1 MDWFTHI
8 FAAVAIG
15 IALGSRRKVLLA
27 IAFGAMAPDLDAL
40 LTPVTLVA
48 PQLWFLDHRT
58 FSHSLLLGLPWALA
72 VTWIFQRPA
81 VLRLWRRVF
90 RVDISLPM
98 DRTVVLPIF
107 AGVLLHILMDLLT
120 IQGPALFTPF
130 SATRFQLDWFYFVD
144 IAPLAISTPLVV
156 LTLWKLG
163 SPKLRTRVIAV
174 LLVAVLATGAWRGV
188 TKAEVVAAEPG
199 AAVIPTQNPQT
210 WWTWRGLPNGS
221 VDVSLV
227 EAGRSSPLFRAT
239 FPLLQVNGSPAG
251 LATSRAIAESTLDYT
266 AFTSNAYAIALNA
279 TLLSDG
285 TWALGY
291 FDPVR
296 LAMARYSGTENA
308 FSPADL
314 VVYVAP
320 NGSVRTVWP

>member
-58 FSHSLLLGLPWALA
+58 F
-72 VTWIFQRPA
+72 
-81 VLRLWRRVF
+81 RLWRRVF

-144 IAPLAISTPLVV
+144 IAPLAISSPLVV

-174 LLVAVLATGAWRGV
+174 LLVAVLATGAWRGI
-188 TKAEVVAAEPG
+188 TKTAVESANPG
-199 AAVIPTQNPQT
+199 AAIVPTQNPQT
-210 WWTWRGLPNGS
+210 WWTWRELANGTIEIR
-221 VDVSLV
+221 LA
-227 EAGRSSPLFRAT
+227 EAGRAAALYRAT
-239 FPLLQVNGSPAG
+239 FPLLQVNGSSQG
-251 LATSRAIAESTLDYT
+251 LERARTAAESTIDFT
-266 AFTSNAYAIALNA
+266 AFMLNAYAVALNA
-279 TLLSDG
+279 TLGPDG
-285 TWALGY
+285 YWWLGY

-296 LAMARYSGTENA
+296 RAQALYSATENL

-314 VVYVAP
+314 VIVVAP
-320 NGSVRTVWP
+320 NGTIARVTWP